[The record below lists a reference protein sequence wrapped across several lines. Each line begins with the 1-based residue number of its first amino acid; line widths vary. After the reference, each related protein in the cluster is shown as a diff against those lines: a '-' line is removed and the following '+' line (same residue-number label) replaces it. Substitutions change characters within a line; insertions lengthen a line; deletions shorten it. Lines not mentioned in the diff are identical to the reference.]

1 MQEIKKEAYLIL
13 KRLNMEF
20 KPKNTSNV
28 TFRLADGIRKRA
40 EVFADV
46 NNTTLSEVLRY
57 ALKSL
62 LNKSNA

>member
-1 MQEIKKEAYLIL
+1 
-13 KRLNMEF
+13 MEF

-28 TFRLADGIRKRA
+28 TFRLADGMRKRTQD
-40 EVFADV
+40 FADV

>member
-1 MQEIKKEAYLIL
+1 
-13 KRLNMEF
+13 MEF

-28 TFRLADGIRKRA
+28 TFRMGDGMRKRTEA
-40 EVFADV
+40 FADV
-46 NNTTLSEVLRY
+46 NNTTLSEVIRY

>member
-1 MQEIKKEAYLIL
+1 
-13 KRLNMEF
+13 MEF